1 MTRGREINGVE
12 SGVISVLGEMDAI
25 SPEKPN
31 VRLTGRKLGMLLCCS
46 GAPFM
51 IMLDTNIVAVSLPSI
66 ARDLHGQFT
75 DVEWVVS
82 AYILPFAAFLMP
94 AGALAD
100 LLGRRSMLLL
110 GLSLFTAASL
120 LCGLAPNL
128 LVLNGARALQAV
140 GASLQ
145 LTASLAIIGHGFEVY
160 ERARVYAIWGTVM
173 GIAPSLGPVLGGI
186 ITSWLG
192 WRWAFY
198 INLPIGIVLIS
209 LVVWSVDESRDPQA
223 GRLDVRGILLFGT
236 GLSSIVWALIDANA
250 VGWGNGSTILK
261 LAIGVI
267 LLIALV
273 FAERS
278 HPRPMIDLSLFKDE
292 TVIGAAI
299 SMLGYAAAAQVMM
312 TVLPIY
318 LQDAFGQSPMQAG
331 LAMIPF
337 ALPLLIGP
345 GIGGKL
351 AAYLSSRAL
360 LTIGLGIVALGDAI
374 LAAAVYS
381 GLGYWGVVP
390 GMFVTGCGAGILN
403 SETTK
408 AQIASIPADRSGMAS
423 GFAGTTRFIGIILGL
438 AGLGAIL
445 AATAEKS
452 LRQLGTQ
459 VLSTGGFDWRLLS
472 LRIVGGDARGAL
484 AELTGEVREA
494 LGHAVRGSITAGF
507 SLTFA
512 TTAGIATVSSI
523 LVWYLVRAAK
533 PESSFPRN
541 C

>member
-12 SGVISVLGEMDAI
+12 SGVISVLGEKDAI

-51 IMLDTNIVAVSLPSI
+51 IMLDTYFVAVSLPSI

-140 GASLQ
+140 GAPLQ
-145 LTASLAIIGHGFEVY
+145 LTAALAIIGLGFEVY

-198 INLPIGIVLIS
+198 INLPIGVVLIS

-278 HPRPMIDLSLFKDE
+278 HPRPMIDLS
-292 TVIGAAI
+292 
-299 SMLGYAAAAQVMM
+299 
-312 TVLPIY
+312 
-318 LQDAFGQSPMQAG
+318 
-331 LAMIPF
+331 
-337 ALPLLIGP
+337 
-345 GIGGKL
+345 
-351 AAYLSSRAL
+351 
-360 LTIGLGIVALGDAI
+360 
-374 LAAAVYS
+374 
-381 GLGYWGVVP
+381 
-390 GMFVTGCGAGILN
+390 
-403 SETTK
+403 
-408 AQIASIPADRSGMAS
+408 
-423 GFAGTTRFIGIILGL
+423 
-438 AGLGAIL
+438 
-445 AATAEKS
+445 
-452 LRQLGTQ
+452 
-459 VLSTGGFDWRLLS
+459 
-472 LRIVGGDARGAL
+472 
-484 AELTGEVREA
+484 
-494 LGHAVRGSITAGF
+494 
-507 SLTFA
+507 
-512 TTAGIATVSSI
+512 
-523 LVWYLVRAAK
+523 
-533 PESSFPRN
+533 
-541 C
+541 